1 MIYNTRLGLQ
11 KLQNRILT
19 WRDVAMAFHPTC
31 RVLVALS
38 QPLTQPSRSNSR
50 SSPVPLHLEWLPR
63 GTCALC
69 SFARSVTAVF
79 SSKSEGPLVA
89 AQCFDVRQAPP
100 VFEEFALVGAALFI
114 RLVEHHR
121 CARVAH
127 ALFAIFVIT
136 ASALSVSF
144 RDATR
149 ATFHL

>member
-1 MIYNTRLGLQ
+1 M
-11 KLQNRILT
+11 
-19 WRDVAMAFHPTC
+19 
-31 RVLVALS
+31 
-38 QPLTQPSRSNSR
+38 
-50 SSPVPLHLEWLPR
+50 PLHLEWLPR

-114 RLVEHHR
+114 RLVENHR
-121 CARVAH
+121 FARVAH
-127 ALFAIFVIT
+127 ALFTIFVIT
-136 ASALSVSF
+136 ASALLVSF